1 MTYKVFQKAVA
12 SAEQQKITVNNTDV
26 ARNWFTTQSKTLS
39 YATPSS
45 IIKTAPTTSNV
56 PSFIGSM
63 QLFAYDPKTKTELPY
78 YDRFPLI
85 FMVDI
90 QRDGF
95 TGLNMHYLPPA
106 ARATLMDALYDIAGS
121 DDSQTLSLSY
131 DLLKSAHQLRLFRP
145 CFKRYL
151 NSHVRSNF
159 ATIEKENWNIALF
172 LPLARF
178 EKASATHVHAESI
191 KKVNNGKVL

>member
-1 MTYKVFQKAVA
+1 MTYKVFQKVLS
-12 SAEQQKITVNNTDV
+12 SAQQQGVDV
-26 ARNWFTTQSKTLS
+26 TQTNLAQNWFTTQSKALS

-45 IIKTAPTTSNV
+45 IIRTAPQTSED

-63 QLFAYDPKTKTELPY
+63 QLFAYDPKTKRELPY

-90 QRDGF
+90 TRDGF
-95 TGLNMHYLPPA
+95 TGINMHYLPA
-106 ARATLMDALYDIAGS
+106 AGRATLMDALYDIAGKEGS
-121 DDSQTLSLSY
+121 SLNLSY
-131 DLLKSAHQLRLFRP
+131 QLLKSTQRLRLFQP

-159 ATIEKENWNIALF
+159 ATIDRENWNVALF

-178 EKASATHVHAESI
+178 EKASATQVQAESM
-191 KKVNNGKVL
+191 KKVNNGRVF